1 MPYEPIASDN
11 PPESMG
17 FEDTLSQYIKRIE
30 DAEAN
35 ADPNHGVVTF
45 RDLKIPALTRGR
57 IERRQIGWRL
67 YQHLMYYLIKVEAG
81 TRVEKHSH
89 NEDVFRLVTRGSLIL
104 RTNPDE
110 MEFHEGEW
118 FVVREGT
125 DYEIET
131 RTGYTALAGYK
142 MACKAQN

>member
-1 MPYEPIASDN
+1 MPIEPIATDDL
-11 PPESMG
+11 PETAG

-30 DAEAN
+30 EAEAK
-35 ADPNHGVVTF
+35 ADPGHGIITSH
-45 RDLKIPALTRGR
+45 DLEIPPLTHGR
-57 IERRQIGWRL
+57 IERHQIGWRL
-67 YQHLMYYLIKVEAG
+67 YQHLMYYLIKVEAD
-81 TRVEKHSH
+81 TRVKKHSH

-125 DYEIET
+125 EYEIET

-142 MACKAQN
+142 MACKANN

>member
-1 MPYEPIASDN
+1 MPNESIATDN
-11 PPESMG
+11 PETTE

-30 DAEAN
+30 DAEAK
-35 ADPNHGVVTF
+35 ADLSRGVVTF
-45 RDLKIPALTRGR
+45 RDLEIPPLTDGR

-81 TRVEKHSH
+81 TRVEKHFH
-89 NEDVFRLVTRGSLIL
+89 NEDIFRLVTSGSLIL

-110 MEFHEGEW
+110 MEFHEGQW

-125 DYEIET
+125 AYEIET
-131 RTGYTALAGYK
+131 CTGYTALAGYK
-142 MACKAQN
+142 MACKTQH

>member
-1 MPYEPIASDN
+1 
-11 PPESMG
+11 MG
-17 FEDTLSQYIKRIE
+17 WIKRIE
-30 DAEAN
+30 DAEAK
-35 ADPNHGVVTF
+35 ADPSHGIVTF
-45 RDLKIPALTRGR
+45 RDLEIPPLTHGR

-110 MEFHEGEW
+110 MEFHEGQW
-118 FVVREGT
+118 FVVLEGT
-125 DYEIET
+125 AYEIET

-142 MACKAQN
+142 MACKTQH